1 MLLVVV
7 DLDKL
12 RDCVQDVTVQLALL
26 LLRQLILQL
35 IIDWCSLLLIRRLL

>member
-12 RDCVQDVTVQLALL
+12 RDCVQDVTMQLALL
-26 LLRQLILQL
+26 LLRQLIIQL
-35 IIDWCSLLLIRRLL
+35 IIHWCSELLIWRLL